1 MFYSKKKNTK
11 PFLFTHPKKCG
22 RRQDTAIL
30 RQIMN
35 CHINIHGLSLSPLW
49 FQDKNIY
56 YYYVLFLFSFFCLFV
71 VVVGL
76 TKLLSKKKKKKLY
89 PCLLSIF
96 SFFFC
101 LKLQKGRI
109 ILKKGRGTQQQGKNR
124 YSWKDPPHV
133 LVFPQEPQTNSQ
145 LVFFLIQ
152 SSKLFISLFNSLH
165 YYFNNPRNESR
176 IGLRAIQPSNYTK
189 PSLIHVQ

>member
-76 TKLLSKKKKKKLY
+76 TKLLSKKKKKKT
-89 PCLLSIF
+89 LSLFAFYI
-96 SFFFC
+96 
-101 LKLQKGRI
+101 
-109 ILKKGRGTQQQGKNR
+109 
-124 YSWKDPPHV
+124 
-133 LVFPQEPQTNSQ
+133 
-145 LVFFLIQ
+145 LVFFLF
-152 SSKLFISLFNSLH
+152 KAT
-165 YYFNNPRNESR
+165 E
-176 IGLRAIQPSNYTK
+176 GENYTK
-189 PSLIHVQ
+189 KRSWYTVAR